1 MPPKSTLPAKKNR
14 RYKAKKF
21 PKPSPRTDEEGEKSP
36 KEPSART
43 RTRVPPR
50 PRSTQKNPENWAD
63 DQGWGDKSPGGESI
77 AFLNR
82 DFSFLS
88 LGSTRLGI
96 TASEPSEPFHQPCAT
111 SLKQI

>member
-1 MPPKSTLPAKKNR
+1 MKTLYAIPLLVAF
-14 RYKAKKF
+14 ALVF
-21 PKPSPRTDEEGEKSP
+21 VD
-36 KEPSART
+36 SAQADT
-43 RTRVPPR
+43 ER
-50 PRSTQKNPENWAD
+50 PNVVLIMAD